1 MYVVQWLLVVAL
13 VAVSIVSTRRKD
25 EAPPTVR
32 QQTARRSSA
41 SHIVYAEAT
50 EQQPEAFP
58 FDPNEAD
65 STTLLRLGLSP
76 WQVRSIYRYRARHGR
91 YHTAEDFKRV
101 PNMTGEQWQHLAP
114 HIRIAEKYRLLRDV
128 DSTLRRPAVSFS
140 RTTSSTDISR
150 PSSLDV
156 REAAAP
162 THRTERDTVQWPY
175 KLAEG
180 TTVDIN
186 RADTNLLKKIPQI
199 GTYRARKI
207 VEYRQKLGG
216 YVRAE
221 QAMEACEMPD
231 EVLRWL
237 RVDTLGTRR
246 INVNKASVQ
255 QMMRHPYIT
264 FYMARSINEYRRK
277 EGRIAGSEVLR
288 TLPEFD
294 ADKVLR
300 LQPYI
305 EY

>member
-1 MYVVQWLLVVAL
+1 MYVVQWLLVLAL
-13 VAVSIVSTRRKD
+13 VAVSIVSMRRKD
-25 EAPPTVR
+25 DAPSADK
-32 QQTARRSSA
+32 QQAAKRSSV
-41 SHIVYAEAT
+41 SRIVYAEAA

-91 YHTAEDFKRV
+91 YHRAEDFKRV
-101 PNMTGEQWQHLAP
+101 PNMTGEQWQRLAP

-128 DSTLRRPAVSFS
+128 DSSLRRPAVSSS
-140 RTTSSTDISR
+140 RPTSPTDISQYS
-150 PSSLDV
+150 PSDV
-156 REAAAP
+156 HEAAAP
-162 THRTERDTVQWPY
+162 IRRAERDTVLRPY

-186 RADTNLLKKIPQI
+186 RADTSLLKKIPQI

-207 VEYRQKLGG
+207 VEYRQELGG

-277 EGRIAGSEVLR
+277 EGRIEGDEVLR